1 MRAKDRV
8 TVESLAEER
17 MTVPS
22 LGGDGVVI
30 VRPIGFGVKL
40 QLALCGSELR
50 AATVLAHSVRDEDG
64 EPLGD
69 VEWWDTWGLRNED
82 DFIELTKAACR
93 VSAFDSADAKKD

>member
-1 MRAKDRV
+1 MRAKDRI

-22 LGGDGVVI
+22 LGGDGVVV

-40 QLALCGSELR
+40 QLALCAPELR

-64 EPLGD
+64 EPIGD
-69 VEWWDTWGLRNED
+69 AAWWDGYGLRHED
-82 DFIELTKAACR
+82 DFLSLTMAARR
-93 VSAFDSADAKKD
+93 VSAFDQADAKKD